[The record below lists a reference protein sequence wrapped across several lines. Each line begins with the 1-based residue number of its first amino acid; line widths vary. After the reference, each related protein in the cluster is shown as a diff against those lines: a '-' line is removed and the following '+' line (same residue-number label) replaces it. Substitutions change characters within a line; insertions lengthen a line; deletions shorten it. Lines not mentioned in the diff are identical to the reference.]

1 MGVIRQTE
9 EKEEL
14 PALWRNVEM
23 RERGDINKLLVSH
36 MLLIVCVI
44 ATIYIY
50 SHLLFWLPYP
60 ISLKVKL
67 S

>member
-9 EKEEL
+9 EKDEL

-23 RERGDINKLLVSH
+23 IEDTCINKLLVSNT
-36 MLLIVCVI
+36 LLIVCVI